1 MQPPEVPVSQLIAVE
16 IADRVAQIRLN
27 RPDKRNALSFA
38 MLAELLALGKK
49 LRKDKTLRAVLISG
63 EGPCFSAGIDLS
75 DLRNPANKV
84 RAMWE
89 LSRPGPNLFQ
99 QVFLVWRELP
109 VPVLAL
115 IHGHC
120 YGAGLQLA
128 LGADLRI
135 ATPDAQLAIME
146 AKWGLV
152 PDMGASVTLRQLI
165 GLDRARELMMTARV
179 LSGSQAKEIGL
190 VSHVADDLVAKAREL
205 VAELS
210 DRSPDAVAAAKQ
222 LCNAMATEDAPTTIG
237 LEKRLQRKLLMGKNF
252 ALAAKR
258 AKDPSLQW
266 GPREI
271 G

>member
-1 MQPPEVPVSQLIAVE
+1 MSQYIAVDV
-16 IADRVAQIRLN
+16 ADHVAQIRLN

-38 MLAELLALGKK
+38 MLAELLELGKS
-49 LRKDKTLRAVLISG
+49 LRKDKTLRAVLLSG
-63 EGPCFSAGIDLS
+63 EGACFSAGIDLQ

-99 QVFLVWRELP
+99 QVFLVWRALP

-146 AKWGLV
+146 ARWGLV
-152 PDMGASVTLRQLI
+152 PDMAASVTLRQLV
-165 GLDRARELMMTARV
+165 GLDRTRELMMTARV
-179 LSGSQAKEIGL
+179 LSGAEAKDIGL
-190 VSHVADDLVAKAREL
+190 VSHVAGDLVGKAREL

-210 DRSPDAVAAAKQ
+210 DRSPDAVAAAKL
-222 LCNAMATEDAPTTIG
+222 LCNAMASEDAATTLG

-252 ALAAKR
+252 ALAARR
-258 AKDPSLQW
+258 AKDPSLAW
-266 GPREI
+266 GPREL

>member
-1 MQPPEVPVSQLIAVE
+1 MSSSIAVD
-16 IADRVAQIRLN
+16 IADGVAQIRLH

-63 EGPCFSAGIDLS
+63 EGPCFSAGIDLG
-75 DLRNPANKV
+75 DLRNPAHKL
-84 RAMWE
+84 RAAWE
-89 LSRPGPNLFQ
+89 LSRPGANLFQ

-179 LSGSQAKEIGL
+179 ISGTEAKAIGL
-190 VSHVADDLVAKAREL
+190 VSHLADDLVAKAREL
-205 VAELS
+205 VAELRE
-210 DRSPDAVAAAKQ
+210 RSPDAVAAAKL
-222 LCNAMATEDAPTTIG
+222 LCNALATDDAAATLG
-237 LEKRLQRKLLMGKNF
+237 LEKRLQRSLLTGKNF
-252 ALAAKR
+252 AVAARR
-258 AKDPSLQW
+258 AKDPTVAW